1 MPFMPFTLSMRLA
14 ARPAQARALL
24 CVLAF
29 ALWFATTLGL
39 VHRTIHGHAGSH
51 APAVAAAV
59 AGQAEEDHAVHGLSA
74 LFGAHTDAE
83 CRLYDQLS
91 HGPAA
96 LGVLAVVLPAMLPAA
111 VFLYLEGE
119 VLARW
124 VALFDARGP
133 PSAR

>member
-1 MPFMPFTLSMRLA
+1 MPFMPSMPSRRFRA
-14 ARPAQARALL
+14 CPAKARALM
-24 CVLAF
+24 CVLAL

-39 VHRTIHGHAGSH
+39 VHRTVHGHAGSH
-51 APAVAAAV
+51 TPSVAVAVEQGDA
-59 AGQAEEDHAVHGLSA
+59 DHGPHGFSA
-74 LFGAHTDAE
+74 LFGTHTDAE

-96 LGVLAVVLPAMLPAA
+96 LGVPAVVLPAMLPAA

>member
-1 MPFMPFTLSMRLA
+1 MPSMPSRPSTRLG

-29 ALWFATTLGL
+29 ALWFATTMGL
-39 VHRTIHGHAGSH
+39 VHRTVHGHAGSQM
-51 APAVAAAV
+51 PAVAALV
-59 AGQAEEDHAVHGLSA
+59 EEGEADHGPHGLSA
-74 LFGAHTDAE
+74 LFGTHTDAQ

-91 HGPAA
+91 NGPAA
-96 LGVLAVVLPAMLPAA
+96 LGVPAVVLPALLPAA

>member
-1 MPFMPFTLSMRLA
+1 MRLA
-14 ARPAQARALL
+14 SRPAQARALL

-39 VHRTIHGHAGSH
+39 LHRTIHGPAAAQTRAVAVVDEGRASH
-51 APAVAAAV
+51 AA
-59 AGQAEEDHAVHGLSA
+59 HGLSA
-74 LFGAHTDAE
+74 LFGAHTDAD

-96 LGVLAVVLPAMLPAA
+96 LCVPALVLPTLLPAA
-111 VFLYLEGE
+111 NFLYLEGE
-119 VLARW
+119 ALARW

>member
-1 MPFMPFTLSMRLA
+1 MPAMRFA
-14 ARPAQARALL
+14 TRPAQARALL
-24 CVLAF
+24 CMLAF

-39 VHRTIHGHAGSH
+39 VHRTVHGHAGSQ
-51 APAVAAAV
+51 APTATVAE
-59 AGQAEEDHAVHGLSA
+59 QAEADLGAHGLSA
-74 LFGAHTDAE
+74 LFGTHTDAE

-96 LGVLAVVLPAMLPAA
+96 LGVPAVALPAMLPAA

>member
-1 MPFMPFTLSMRLA
+1 MRLA
-14 ARPAQARALL
+14 SRPAQARALL

-39 VHRTIHGHAGSH
+39 LHRTTHGPEGAQTRAVAVVDEGGASH
-51 APAVAAAV
+51 AA
-59 AGQAEEDHAVHGLSA
+59 HGLTA
-74 LFGAHTDAE
+74 LFGDHTDAD

-96 LGVLAVVLPAMLPAA
+96 LCVPALVLPALLPAA
-111 VFLYLEGE
+111 TFLYLEGE
-119 VLARW
+119 ALARW

>member
-1 MPFMPFTLSMRLA
+1 MRFA
-14 ARPAQARALL
+14 TRTAQTRALL
-24 CVLAF
+24 CMLAF

-39 VHRTIHGHAGSH
+39 MHRTLHGLGSSP
-51 APAVAAAV
+51 APAVAGAAV
-59 AGQAEEDHAVHGLSA
+59 EERTTGNGAHGLSA
-74 LFGAHTDAE
+74 LFGTHSDAE

-96 LGVLAVVLPAMLPAA
+96 FGVPAVVLPVLLPAA

>member
-1 MPFMPFTLSMRLA
+1 MRLA
-14 ARPAQARALL
+14 FRPAPARALL

-39 VHRTIHGHAGSH
+39 LHRTIHGHA
-51 APAVAAAV
+51 AAQAQAVAV
-59 AGQAEEDHAVHGLSA
+59 VDEGQADHAAHGLSA
-74 LFGAHTDAE
+74 LFGTHSDAD

-96 LGVLAVVLPAMLPAA
+96 LCVPALVLPAMLPAA
-111 VFLYLEGE
+111 TLLYLEGE
-119 VLARW
+119 ALARW

-133 PSAR
+133 PSTR

>member
-1 MPFMPFTLSMRLA
+1 MRLA
-14 ARPAQARALL
+14 THTASARALL
-24 CVLAF
+24 CMLAF
-29 ALWFATTLGL
+29 ALWFAATLGL
-39 VHRTIHGHAGSH
+39 MHRTVHGHA
-51 APAVAAAV
+51 APATPVVAV
-59 AGQAEEDHAVHGLSA
+59 AGDAAGDVAHGLSA
-74 LFGAHTDAE
+74 LFGSHTDAE

-96 LGVLAVVLPAMLPAA
+96 LGVPAVVLPVMLPAA

>member
-1 MPFMPFTLSMRLA
+1 MRF
-14 ARPAQARALL
+14 ARHPLRARAML
-24 CVLAF
+24 CVLAL
-29 ALWFATTLGL
+29 ALWLATTLGL
-39 VHRTIHGHAGSH
+39 VHRTIHAPLASHAHAAVSAHAGE
-51 APAVAAAV
+51 A
-59 AGQAEEDHAVHGLSA
+59 DHASHGLVA
-74 LFGAHTDAE
+74 LFSEHSEAD

-96 LGVLAVVLPAMLPAA
+96 LCVPALLLPVMLPAA
-111 VFLYLEGE
+111 TFAYLEGE

>member
-1 MPFMPFTLSMRLA
+1 MPFKRFA
-14 ARPAQARALL
+14 ARPAQASALL

-29 ALWFATTLGL
+29 ALWFAATLGL
-39 VHRTIHGHAGSH
+39 VHRTIHGHAGLH
-51 APAVAAAV
+51 APAVAVSA
-59 AGQAEEDHAVHGLSA
+59 AEEGEADHGPHGLSA
-74 LFGAHTDAE
+74 LFGTHTDAE
-83 CRLYDQLS
+83 CRIYDQLS

-96 LGVLAVVLPAMLPAA
+96 LGVPAVVLPAMLPAA

>member
-1 MPFMPFTLSMRLA
+1 MRSA
-14 ARPAQARALL
+14 ARPAKARALL
-24 CVLAF
+24 CLLAF
-29 ALWFATTLGL
+29 ALWFAATLGL
-39 VHRTIHGHAGSH
+39 VHRTVHGHAGSH
-51 APAVAAAV
+51 APRVAVV
-59 AGQAEEDHAVHGLSA
+59 EAGEADHGAHGLSA
-74 LFGAHTDAE
+74 LFGTHTDAE

-96 LGVLAVVLPAMLPAA
+96 LGVPAVVLPALLPAA

>member
-1 MPFMPFTLSMRLA
+1 MPSIRLA
-14 ARPAQARALL
+14 TRPAHARALL
-24 CVLAF
+24 CVLVF
-29 ALWFATTLGL
+29 ALWFATTVGL
-39 VHRTIHGHAGSH
+39 VHRTIHGHAALK
-51 APAVAAAV
+51 APAVAVAV
-59 AGQAEEDHAVHGLSA
+59 TQEGDAGHGAEGLAA
-74 LFGAHTDAE
+74 LFGTHTDAE

-96 LGVLAVVLPAMLPAA
+96 LGVPAVLLPATLPAA

-124 VALFDARGP
+124 AALFDARGP

>member
-1 MPFMPFTLSMRLA
+1 M
-14 ARPAQARALL
+14 L
-24 CVLAF
+24 CVLAL

-39 VHRTIHGHAGSH
+39 VHRTIHNPLAAHAHAHTHTHAADASVHAGE
-51 APAVAAAV
+51 A
-59 AGQAEEDHAVHGLSA
+59 DHGSHGLVA
-74 LFGAHTDAE
+74 LFGEHSDAD

-96 LGVLAVVLPAMLPAA
+96 LCVPALLLPVMLPAA
-111 VFLYLEGE
+111 TFAYLEGE
-119 VLARW
+119 ALARW